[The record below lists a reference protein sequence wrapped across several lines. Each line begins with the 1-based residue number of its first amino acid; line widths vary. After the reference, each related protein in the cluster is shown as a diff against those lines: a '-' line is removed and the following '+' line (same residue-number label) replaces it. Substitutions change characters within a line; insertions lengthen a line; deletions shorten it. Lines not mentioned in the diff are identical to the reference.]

1 MGRWKD
7 NNNTSFFG
15 FNPKGSKRNY
25 KKIAKYVIAGGFVV
39 VALVVLSV
47 FIPRAGLSIEILER
61 GEGLN
66 LVRSISIKIN
76 NNNPQT
82 LNAIAVQF
90 DENEKIH
97 QFGNIGPFSSIF
109 ITPDQDEL
117 DFKKVTVTANNGELK
132 TIKLR

>member
-7 NNNTSFFG
+7 NDSSSFFG
-15 FNPKGSKRNY
+15 FNPKRSKRNY
-25 KKIAKYVIAGGFVV
+25 KKIAKYVIAGGFVI
-39 VALVVLSV
+39 VAIVVLSV

-82 LNAIAVQF
+82 LNDIAVQF
-90 DENEKIH
+90 DDNEKIH
-97 QFGNIGPFSSIF
+97 QFGNIGSFSSIF